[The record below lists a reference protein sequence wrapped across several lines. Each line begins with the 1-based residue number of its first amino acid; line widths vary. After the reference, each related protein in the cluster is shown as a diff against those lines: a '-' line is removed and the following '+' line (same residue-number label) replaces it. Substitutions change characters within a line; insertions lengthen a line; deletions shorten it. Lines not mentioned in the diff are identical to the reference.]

1 MKQTKI
7 DTIIELNKV
16 YNESCLETLKKMKDG
31 SVNAVITSPPY
42 NMNLR
47 IRNGK
52 YCSRQIVKELS
63 TKYSNFDDN
72 LPIDEY
78 YELHLNILKELLRVS
93 DMVFYNIQIVTGS
106 KRAIFKIIG
115 ELSDYL
121 KDIVIWDKGHG
132 QPAMAERV
140 MNRRTELVLI
150 FDKNNAISRQFNKC
164 NFNRGTLDDLWLI
177 KRGKKVSTEHGAVFP
192 EELVG
197 TILDNFTNEG
207 DVIYD
212 PFMGTGSTAVVCK
225 KLKRK
230 YIGSEISKE
239 YMKVINERLEGV
251 TETLF

>member
-1 MKQTKI
+1 MRQTKNEI
-7 DTIIELNKV
+7 DIELNKV
-16 YNESCLETLKKMKDG
+16 YNESCLETLKRMKDG
-31 SVNAVITSPPY
+31 SVDAIITSPPY

-150 FDKNNAISRQFNKC
+150 FDKNNAISRQFDKC

-177 KRGKKVSTEHGAVFP
+177 KRGKKVSSEHGAVFP
-192 EELVG
+192 EELVY
-197 TILDNFTNEG
+197 TILNNFTNEG

-212 PFMGTGSTAVVCK
+212 PFMGTGSTAVVSK
-225 KLKRK
+225 KLKRN
-230 YIGSEISKE
+230 YIGSEISNE
-239 YMKVINERLEGV
+239 YMKVINERLSGV
-251 TETLF
+251 SETLF

>member
-1 MKQTKI
+1 
-7 DTIIELNKV
+7 
-16 YNESCLETLKKMKDG
+16 
-31 SVNAVITSPPY
+31 
-42 NMNLR
+42 
-47 IRNGK
+47 
-52 YCSRQIVKELS
+52 LS

-115 ELSDYL
+115 DLSDYL

-150 FDKNNAISRQFNKC
+150 FDKNNAISRQFDKC

-177 KRGKKVSTEHGAVFP
+177 KRGKKVSSEHGAVFP
-192 EELVG
+192 EELVY
-197 TILDNFTNEG
+197 TILNNFTNEG

-212 PFMGTGSTAVVCK
+212 PFMGTGSTAVVSK
-225 KLKRK
+225 KLKRN
-230 YIGSEISKE
+230 YIGSEISNE
-239 YMKVINERLEGV
+239 YMKVINERLSGV
-251 TETLF
+251 SETLF

>member
-1 MKQTKI
+1 MRQTKN
-7 DTIIELNKV
+7 DTKIELNKV

-31 SVNAVITSPPY
+31 SVDAVITSPPY

-150 FDKNNAISRQFNKC
+150 FDKNNAISRQFEKC

-177 KRGKKVSTEHGAVFP
+177 KRGKKVSSEHGAVFP
-192 EELVG
+192 EELVS

-230 YIGSEISKE
+230 FIGSEISKE
-239 YMKVINERLEGV
+239 YMKVINERLKGV

>member
-1 MKQTKI
+1 
-7 DTIIELNKV
+7 
-16 YNESCLETLKKMKDG
+16 LETLKKMEDG
-31 SVNAVITSPPY
+31 SVDAVITSPPY

-150 FDKNNAISRQFNKC
+150 FDKNNAISRQFEKC

-177 KRGKKVSTEHGAVFP
+177 KRGKKVSSEHGAVFP
-192 EELVG
+192 EELVS

-230 YIGSEISKE
+230 FIGSEISKE
-239 YMKVINERLEGV
+239 YMKVINVRLKGV

>member
-1 MKQTKI
+1 MEVNKI
-7 DTIIELNKV
+7 
-16 YNESCLETLKKMKDG
+16 YNENCLETLKRFSDN
-31 SVNAVITSPPY
+31 SIDIVITSPPY

-78 YELHLNILKELLRVS
+78 YDLHLNILKELLRVS

-121 KDIVIWDKGHG
+121 KDIVIWDKGNG

-150 FDKNNAISRQFNKC
+150 FDKNNAISRQFEKC

-177 KRGKKVSTEHGAVFP
+177 KRGKKVSSEHGAVFP
-192 EELVG
+192 EELVS

-230 YIGSEISKE
+230 FIGSEISKE
-239 YMKVINERLEGV
+239 YMKVINERLKGV